1 MDASERLDP
10 GPILVVEDEP
20 AVRDALTVLLE
31 REGYEVAA
39 AAEGREALGQLRGDR
54 TGPRRPRLILLDLM
68 MPVMDGFEFRVQ
80 QLQDPE
86 IADIPV
92 IVFSGGGDLDR
103 KAGLLAPD
111 AWVAKP
117 VDVPRFLE
125 LVRRRCAAGAGAA
138 D

>member
-1 MDASERLDP
+1 MEPSERP
-10 GPILVVEDEP
+10 VAGPILVVEDEP
-20 AVRDALTVLLE
+20 DVRDALTVLLE
-31 REGYEVAA
+31 SEGYEVAA
-39 AAEGREALGQLRGDR
+39 AAEGREALGRLRAAHHPG
-54 TGPRRPRLILLDLM
+54 RPRLILLDLM

-117 VDVPRFLE
+117 VDPPRLLA
-125 LVRRRCAAGAGAA
+125 LVRRRCDADPPAAH
-138 D
+138 